1 MESKVTF
8 KIQINQ
14 IKQKLTF
21 HVGIIY
27 YHEIEIQVCQLSE
40 SIQPQSRNL

>member
-1 MESKVTF
+1 METNVTF
-8 KIQINQ
+8 NIQINQ
-14 IKQKLTF
+14 IKLKLTF

-27 YHEIEIQVCQLSE
+27 YHEIEIQVCQLAE